1 MRYLLLISGLFFL
14 LSCSAP
20 YKKMQKST
28 GSDNNCVFA
37 FKPVFTTALY
47 NTQINVVGKHLSG
60 LLIIKTMPDSSTRI
74 VFSSE
79 AGFKFFDFGFS
90 GDEFNVYY
98 IYKEMNKK
106 PVIKTLRKDFQ
117 LVLMNKLDRKESYT
131 LKKDSLVYH
140 TFPDGKDHYYY
151 ITDKDCTQMVRMERG
166 SSKKTVMTAIT
177 GNMQE
182 GVPDTIGIAH
192 TNFNFEIGLKRIHN
206 YAER

>member
-1 MRYLLLISGLFFL
+1 
-14 LSCSAP
+14 
-20 YKKMQKST
+20 MQQST
-28 GSDNNCVFA
+28 GDDNNCVFA
-37 FKPVFTTALY
+37 FKPVFTKALY
-47 NTQINVVGKHLSG
+47 NTQVNVVGKHLSG
-60 LLIIKTMPDSSTRI
+60 LLIIKTMPDSSIRI

-90 GDEFNVYY
+90 GDEFKIYY

-117 LVLMNKLDRKESYT
+117 LVLMNNLH
-131 LKKDSLVYH
+131 LKDAYALENDSLIYH

-151 ITDKDCTQMVRMERG
+151 ITDKNCRKMVRMERG
-166 SSKKTVMTAIT
+166 SSKKMVMTAIAQ
-177 GNMQE
+177 NMEQ
-182 GVPDTIGIAH
+182 GIPDTIGITH

>member
-1 MRYLLLISGLFFL
+1 MQR
-14 LSCSAP
+14 SA
-20 YKKMQKST
+20 
-28 GSDNNCVFA
+28 GDDNNCVFA
-37 FKPVFTTALY
+37 FKPVFTKALY
-47 NTQINVVGKHLSG
+47 NTQVNVVGKHLSG

-90 GDEFNVYY
+90 GDQFKVYY

-117 LVLMNKLDRKESYT
+117 LILMNNLKAENAYAM
-131 LKKDSLVYH
+131 KKDSLLYY
-140 TFPDGKDHYYY
+140 TFPEGKDHYYY
-151 ITDKDCTQMVRMERG
+151 VTNSDCSELIRMERG
-166 SSKKTVMTAIT
+166 SSRRMVMTAIAQNIQQ
-177 GNMQE
+177 GI
-182 GVPDTIGIAH
+182 PDTIGITH

>member
-1 MRYLLLISGLFFL
+1 MRYLLLISCLFWL

-20 YKKMQKST
+20 YKNMQQST
-28 GSDNNCVFA
+28 GDENNCVFA

-47 NTQINVVGKHLSG
+47 NTQVNVVGKHLSG
-60 LLIIKTMPDSSTRI
+60 LLIIKTMPDSSIRI

-90 GDEFNVYY
+90 GDEFKVYY

-117 LVLMNKLDRKESYT
+117 LVLMNNLHLKDAYT
-131 LKKDSLVYH
+131 LENDSLLYH
-140 TFPDGKDHYYY
+140 TFLDGKDHYYY
-151 ITDKDCTQMVRMERG
+151 ITDKNCRKMVRMERG
-166 SSKKTVMTAIT
+166 SSKKMVMTAIAQ
-177 GNMQE
+177 NMEQ
-182 GVPDTIGIAH
+182 GIPDTIGITH